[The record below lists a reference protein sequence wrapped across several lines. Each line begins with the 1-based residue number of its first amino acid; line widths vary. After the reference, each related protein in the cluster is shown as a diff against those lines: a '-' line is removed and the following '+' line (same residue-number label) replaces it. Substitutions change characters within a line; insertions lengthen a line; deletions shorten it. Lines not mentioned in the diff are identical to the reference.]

1 MKINRTP
8 QEVTNNGD
16 TVELLHFTG
25 GPLNWTYTLV
35 ETTVYGWDL
44 SKSGTKAYVLVEE
57 HHIEPVVI
65 TEDAAHA
72 IMDDPMKGY
81 NLLYNLMKLRHF

>member
-35 ETTVYGWDL
+35 KTTVYDWEL
-44 SKSGTKAYVLVEE
+44 SKSGAKAYVLVEG
-57 HHIEPVVI
+57 HHIEPVII
-65 TEDAAHA
+65 TEDAAYA
-72 IMDDPMKGY
+72 IIEDPMKGY
-81 NLLYNLMKLRHF
+81 ELLYKLMQLRHF